1 MLSIASFIQLLKESF
16 RDLLP
21 IILVVLFFQLAIIQV
36 VPDNWLSV
44 ATGLAIVGL
53 GLAVFLL
60 GLEVGIFPVGEGLAS
75 DFAHKGSTGWIIL
88 FAFMI
93 GFGTTV
99 AEPALVVI
107 AHKAASISCG
117 RIDALVLRMV
127 VAFSVG
133 FAIVLGVYRIIKGHP
148 IHYYIITGYILVV
161 AATAFS
167 PQEIVGLAYD
177 LGGVTTST
185 VTVPLVAALGIGLAS
200 TIKGRNPVLDGFGL
214 IAFASLTPMIFVQ
227 FYGIFVYEFMDAAQ
241 TVVPVALE
249 VCDPAIVSFDALTLL
264 KGFAGVIGDVAPILA
279 VILFFQYA
287 VLKKP
292 IENLKEVLIGFAL
305 VIIGLD
311 AFIIGLEMGLFPLG
325 ETMASALTQNDSR
338 FIIYSFAFAI
348 GFSTTMAEPSLT
360 AIAKKAKE
368 ISDGKINDFVL
379 RMFVA
384 FGVAI
389 GIALGSYRIVNGGEI
404 VYYIMVGYMFVIA
417 LTFIAPKYI
426 IPVAYDSG
434 GVTTSTVT
442 VPLVAALGLGL
453 ATNIPGRDPLID
465 GFGLIAFASLT
476 PMIFVQGYGLIVYN
490 IDIEPVSL
498 AQEVEAASSV
508 IVDQFSP
515 MNLFFELANV
525 VKDVVPILAVIFFF
539 QYIIIKKQLQNLF
552 KISTGI
558 IFVIIGLYAFI
569 IGLEMGLFPI
579 GETMALQLTS
589 QKNLFYIYLFGF
601 LIGFSTT
608 MAEPALLAVAMK
620 VEEISQ
626 KRIRQMILRLAVAF
640 GVAIGIALGAYRIVE
655 GDPIHYYIIVGYII
669 VIILTFMAP
678 KYIIPIAYDSGGVTT
693 STVTVPLVAALG
705 LGLATQIEGRSPL
718 IDGFG
723 LIAFASLFP
732 MITVMG
738 YGVISQYL
746 EKKDTKQKLKEKRI

>member
-1 MLSIASFIQLLKESF
+1 VLSIASFIKLLKESF

-36 VPDNWLSV
+36 IPDNWLSV
-44 ATGLAIVGL
+44 AIGLSIVGL

-60 GLEVGIFPVGEGLAS
+60 GLEVGVFPVGEGLAS

-227 FYGIFVYEFMDAAQ
+227 FYGIFVYEFMDAVQ
-241 TVVPVALE
+241 VVVPAAVE
-249 VCDPAIVSFDALTLL
+249 VCDPAIVNFDILTLL
-264 KGFAGVIGDVAPILA
+264 KGFVGVIGDVAPILA

-287 VLKKP
+287 VLKKH

-404 VYYIMVGYMFVIA
+404 VYYIMVGYIFVIA

-426 IPVAYDSG
+426 IPIAYDSG

-465 GFGLIAFASLT
+465 GFGLIAFASLF
-476 PMIFVQGYGLIVYN
+476 PMLTVMLYGVITEKMGVKGQLELEAIHMGELQHALEHAEDMGLSTVNVQGTDKRHSYKLQFSAVH
-490 IDIEPVSL
+490 
-498 AQEVEAASSV
+498 V
-508 IVDQFSP
+508 IVPHDK
-515 MNLFFELANV
+515 EEA
-525 VKDVVPILAVIFFF
+525 
-539 QYIIIKKQLQNLF
+539 
-552 KISTGI
+552 
-558 IFVIIGLYAFI
+558 
-569 IGLEMGLFPI
+569 
-579 GETMALQLTS
+579 
-589 QKNLFYIYLFGF
+589 
-601 LIGFSTT
+601 
-608 MAEPALLAVAMK
+608 ALLAAKEAGASGVTIMK
-620 VEEISQ
+620 SHGMGLEEMDNFYNRLHSDSTDSNLMFITPT
-626 KRIRQMILRLAVAF
+626 KNVDGIIRKVLHDLDIT
-640 GVAIGIALGAYRIVE
+640 GVGEGIAYSYPISHLKGLTLKLG
-655 GDPIHYYIIVGYII
+655 D
-669 VIILTFMAP
+669 L
-678 KYIIPIAYDSGGVTT
+678 
-693 STVTVPLVAALG
+693 
-705 LGLATQIEGRSPL
+705 
-718 IDGFG
+718 
-723 LIAFASLFP
+723 
-732 MITVMG
+732 
-738 YGVISQYL
+738 
-746 EKKDTKQKLKEKRI
+746 